1 MEEKIMKPDMV
12 DEELE
17 EQIEILVKYFNIQK
31 LYSGHELIRYRYFAA
46 AITCVYRGM
55 PSRKV
60 ADHLSRIYG
69 KRKTT
74 IMSLIKETIL
84 KSVRISR
91 VKYEQLLGT
100 KSIPAYSEV
109 IDALVNWLHTYRGFI
124 EPDGLIKWEK
134 RSSVGLDNRSKILYE
149 LTNAVRLVDPSVQG
163 IRLWPPDG
171 KSNFVRIYYVD
182 KPLTEI
188 YVGSCSNY
196 DLMIDAIMACM
207 TTWRKAV
214 T

>member
-1 MEEKIMKPDMV
+1 MEEKIMTPDLV

-31 LYSGHELIRYRYFAA
+31 LFGGHELVRYRYFVAA
-46 AITCVYRGM
+46 LTCVYRGV

-69 KRKTT
+69 KQKST
-74 IMSLIKETIL
+74 ILSLVKEVIL
-84 KSVRISR
+84 KSIRSSRI
-91 VKYEQLLGT
+91 KYEQLLGT
-100 KSIPAYSEV
+100 KSMPAYSGIIEV
-109 IDALVNWLHTYRGFI
+109 LANWLHTYQGVI

-134 RSSVGLDNRSKILYE
+134 RDSVGVDNRIKILYE
-149 LTNAVRLVDPSVQG
+149 LTNAVRLVDPSIQG
-163 IRLWPPDG
+163 IRIWPTDV
-171 KSNFVRIYYVD
+171 SNFVRIYYVD
-182 KPLTEI
+182 KSPTEI

-207 TTWRKAV
+207 TTWRKA
-214 T
+214 